1 MAKSMQAKGGRGCPV
16 RFVEREQ
23 RGEHQGHPYSG
34 LIQSQ
39 TSGHAAFILK
49 FSAYSH
55 ILYVRVTLLIHYF
68 NLHSPRRLTML
79 SIFLCANESI
89 FLFVTFL
96 FRLLDYFY

>member
-39 TSGHAAFILK
+39 TSGHCSLYSQILRL
-49 FSAYSH
+49 FPHSLCESYIAYS
-55 ILYVRVTLLIHYF
+55 LL
-68 NLHSPRRLTML
+68 
-79 SIFLCANESI
+79 
-89 FLFVTFL
+89 
-96 FRLLDYFY
+96 